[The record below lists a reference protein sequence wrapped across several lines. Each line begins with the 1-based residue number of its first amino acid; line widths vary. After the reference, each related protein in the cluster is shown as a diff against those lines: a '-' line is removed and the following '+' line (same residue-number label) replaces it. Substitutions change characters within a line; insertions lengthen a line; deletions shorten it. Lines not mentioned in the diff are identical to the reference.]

1 MVLKKGKTGQRGRQK
16 MPKTAAGLHRM
27 GWQKPGP
34 QSHTGTP
41 TTAQQSRAVWQI
53 EKWKCA
59 ILGA

>member
-16 MPKTAAGLHRM
+16 CPKLLLALNRN

-41 TTAQQSRAVWQI
+41 RTAQQSRAVWQI